1 MTLPLRRVLVTGA
14 NQGIGLALAKQLV
27 ADHGCHVY
35 LGSRSAE
42 KGNKVL
48 EEEFEAG
55 DSVELLQIDVSSD
68 ESVEA
73 AASDLS
79 ARLGDEKLYA
89 IVNNA
94 GIISNEQNRASAVLN
109 TNTRGPIRVV
119 DNFIKH
125 LQPKGRIVNLG
136 SGGGPNFVS
145 TLRGKDKERY
155 MNAMSND
162 EIEAEIAKI
171 EAMGEGFSS
180 YQGSKAL
187 VTCYT
192 MALAEKY
199 PELMCSSVSPGWI
212 LTNMTRGMGASK
224 SPEEGTVSLRKCLF
238 ENLPKSGWYWG
249 SDGLRSPLHY
259 MRNPGEPEYVEE
271 ESMTFAN

>member
-1 MTLPLRRVLVTGA
+1 M
-14 NQGIGLALAKQLV
+14 
-27 ADHGCHVY
+27 
-35 LGSRSAE
+35 GSRSVE
-42 KGNKVL
+42 KGSKAIK
-48 EEEFEAG
+48 EEFEAG

-68 ESVEA
+68 ESVKA
-73 AASDLS
+73 AASDL
-79 ARLGDEKLYA
+79 ATRLDGQKLYG

-94 GIISNEQNRASAVLN
+94 GIIANERNRAADVLN

-125 LQPKGRIVNLG
+125 LQPDGRIVNLG
-136 SGGGPNFVS
+136 SGGGPNFVNS
-145 TLRGKDKERY
+145 LRGKEKERY
-155 MNAMSND
+155 MKAMSND
-162 EIEAEIAKI
+162 EIEAEISKI
-171 EAMGEGFSS
+171 EAMGEGFGS

-199 PELMCSSVSPGWI
+199 PELMCSSASPGWI

-238 ENLPKSGWYWG
+238 EDLPKSGWYWG

-271 ESMTFAN
+271 E